1 MKHPTGIPV
10 DHMEQIVD
18 GFFTTKEGGL
28 GIGLAICQSI
38 VKAHRGTI
46 AAANHPGGGGCIPF
60 LDPDGKRC
68 YSGEQ
73 FGIVQISD
81 TGNSH
86 RLIKCR

>member
-10 DHMEQIVD
+10 DHMEQIFN

-46 AAANHPGGGGCIPF
+46 AAANHPDDGAVFRFSIPTE
-60 LDPDGKRC
+60 
-68 YSGEQ
+68 SAATA
-73 FGIVQISD
+73 VN
-81 TGNSH
+81 NSASFKYPTPEIH
-86 RLIKCR
+86 ID